1 MEKKLRISKPV
12 RVLIAVAAL
21 IVIVYVAAAVTFS
34 SNWFHGIVARRIE
47 SSISQSTG
55 ARVAIK
61 NLTLRPLILQ
71 VHIHGLTLYGS
82 NVAGPPLL
90 SVRDVVI
97 RINPASLWLWKLRI
111 SRLDVD
117 GAAANIVTY
126 PDGETNIPGP
136 PASAGSPSKL
146 MDFSVG
152 ELVVAQSVLSWNDQ
166 KIPIQIAAKNA
177 GILLYQVGK
186 DHYSGSFFAAPIQAE
201 RRGEALPPVNVASRI
216 EITRGGI
223 ALRQFV
229 WRAAGLTGHAEAS
242 VQWPRSN
249 VGAVGSASI
258 DFTGNLTPLAKA
270 LRLKTIPEGAV
281 SGHVLAGLANGKV
294 SAKGSIS
301 ASQVSVHMAQF
312 NPGLIDASS
321 DFTANTAGVE
331 LTHLRV
337 RALGGV
343 FNGKGS
349 AQIKTGAPYQFA
361 LQGSLAGGNSARALR
376 MTPQGAEIER
386 LLALAPSSVS
396 GKAAASW
403 KGSFNGFRARFDLAA
418 APPAAIPVGERP
430 LSAVVQGSLSAGPGL
445 IFTFD
450 KADFSTLHSHF
461 SARGQLG
468 GLQISRV
475 ENQPTNLTVQY
486 TTTDASEAQPLVDA
500 VCGLSSEVPLT
511 LHSTA
516 AFSGAVAGTLRAPE
530 VQGSLTVGAFT
541 LRGWAWHSLQAEVRA
556 SPSGVAVEHAVVR
569 SGSSS
574 FNFSGSAALADWKV
588 EPGSQLSVSA
598 HAIQSPLKGL
608 EEAFGV
614 NYPLSG
620 VISGAVAA
628 RGTSSTLSGQ
638 GNFKIT
644 RGSLD
649 GEPFDSFSSD
659 IKIAESQLSF
669 ENVALHKN
677 QGLMTGSIQLNLP
690 ARSFSMQFQGEQ
702 FSLTDFALLRKFEA
716 RNAKSTTAEET
727 LPAGKLLP
735 ETGDNEP
742 AQQGIP
748 PPLSGMLSFSANGH
762 GTLGNPVLNAQ
773 LRVRQLEVAGSSAGD
788 AAAALSISGKQLKSD
803 INLSGRDGS
812 IKLGLA
818 AAMSGD
824 WPAQFNGAFSNLRL
838 DLLPAAAGHSPLG
851 APVIAA
857 GTLTGSG
864 PLRLPRQLSFQARAS
879 SLDIR
884 IPGLPVQNAGPVD
897 VRYANGEIE
906 SNHFEMRGPATQLS
920 VHLSAELAA
929 PAQMSLDISGNA
941 QASLLRIVDP
951 SLEAAGSFTLNLHE
965 SGPVA
970 SPALSGQ
977 LGVHN
982 LSVRYGSLP
991 LPLSDLNGSIALSG
1005 NRATIQSLREETGQT
1020 SLDVSGYATLGA
1032 VPTLA
1037 LQAKF
1042 QHVRLEY
1049 PADFTSIL
1057 SGNISLT
1064 GSTESARLA
1073 GNVTVNEM
1081 FVSQDFNL
1089 INWLG
1094 STGISLEI
1102 APEEAAPGAPAGI
1115 ASKVRLDVRVATDPT
1130 VRLNSQQLSFV
1141 ATIEARLQGTLERPV
1156 ATGNIHLRDGEAR
1169 IAGSTYRIARGNIAM
1184 TNPYRTTPILD
1195 IGAQTRVERYDVT
1208 IEVSG
1213 PVDNVKMSYRSD
1225 PPLPP
1230 EQILSL
1236 LALGYAPQQ
1245 ALMSSSGA
1253 QRMGAVG
1260 AGSLLTTALS
1270 SQVSGRFQKLFGV
1283 SRIRIDPNL
1292 LGPTSAGGARVTVE
1306 EQVARNFTITYS
1318 TNTAAA
1324 QQRDIRLQ
1332 WDVSSKIS
1340 LIGERDINGVYGFE
1354 IRFRKRLR

>member
-1 MEKKLRISKPV
+1 MEKKLKISKPV
-12 RVLIAVAAL
+12 RVLIAAAAL
-21 IVIVYVAAAVTFS
+21 IVIVYVAAAMIFG
-34 SNWFHGIVARRIE
+34 SNWFHAIVARQIE
-47 SSISQSTG
+47 RRISQSTG
-55 ARVAIK
+55 ARVAIGS
-61 NLTLRPLILQ
+61 LTLQPLILQ
-71 VHIHGLTLYGS
+71 SDIRGLTLYGS
-82 NVAGPPLL
+82 NSSGPPLL
-90 SVRDVVI
+90 KVRDLVI
-97 RINPASLWLWKLRI
+97 RIDPASIWRWKLLI
-111 SRLDVD
+111 SRLNVD
-117 GAAANIVTY
+117 GATANVVTY
-126 PDGETNIPGP
+126 PDGKTNIPGP
-136 PASAGSPSKL
+136 PASAGGASKL
-146 MDFSVG
+146 MDLSVR
-152 ELVVAQSVLSWNDQ
+152 ELGVERSVLSWNNQ
-166 KIPIQIAAKNA
+166 KIPLQIAAKNA
-177 GILLYQVGK
+177 GILLYQVREGR
-186 DHYSGSFFAAPIQAE
+186 YSGSFSAAPIQVQ
-201 RRGEALPPVNVASRI
+201 RHGQTLPPVDVASHI

-223 ALRQFV
+223 TLREFV
-229 WRAAGLTGHAEAS
+229 WRVAGLTVHAQAS
-242 VQWPRSN
+242 VQWPRSS
-249 VGAVGSASI
+249 VGVVGSASF
-258 DFTGNLTPLAKA
+258 DFTGDLSSLAKA
-270 LRLKTIPEGAV
+270 LRLKTIPTGGI
-281 SGHVLAGLANGKV
+281 SGHALAAYANGKAT
-294 SAKGSIS
+294 AKGSLN

-312 NPGLIDASS
+312 NPGLMDAAT
-321 DFTANTAGVE
+321 DFTANTARVE
-331 LTHLRV
+331 LTHLHV

-343 FNGKGS
+343 FNGQGS
-349 AQIKTGAPYQFA
+349 VQIKKGAPSQFA
-361 LQGSLAGGNSARALR
+361 LQGRLTNGNSAKALR
-376 MTPQGAEIER
+376 ITPQGAKIEK
-386 LLALAPSSVS
+386 LLALAPSNVS
-396 GKAAASW
+396 GKLAANW
-403 KGSFNGFRARFDLAA
+403 EGSFSRLRARFDLSA
-418 APPAAIPVGERP
+418 APAAVIPLGERP
-430 LSAVVQGSLSAGPGL
+430 LSAVVQGSLAAAPVL
-445 IFTFD
+445 IFTFN

-468 GLQISRV
+468 GLQNRRV
-475 ENQPTNLTVQY
+475 ENQPASLVAHY
-486 TTTDASEAQPLVDA
+486 TTTDASEAQPLIDA
-500 VCGLSSEVPLT
+500 VCGLSSPLPLV

-516 AFSGAVAGTLRAPE
+516 EFSAAVTGTLRTPE
-530 VQGSLTVGAFT
+530 IQGKLSIGNFT
-541 LRGWAWHSLQAEVRA
+541 LRGWTWQSLHAGVRA
-556 SPSGVAVEHAVVR
+556 SPSGVAVKNAVVR
-569 SGSSS
+569 SGPSS
-574 FNFSGSAALADWKV
+574 FNFNGSASLEDWKV
-588 EPGSQLSVSA
+588 TPGSQLSISA
-598 HAIQSPLKGL
+598 RAIQSPLKGL

-620 VISGAVAA
+620 VISGAAAA

-638 GNFKIT
+638 GDFLIDH
-644 RGSLD
+644 GSVD

-659 IKIAESQLSF
+659 IQIAGSQLSF
-669 ENVALHKN
+669 ENVALHKKS
-677 QGLMTGSIQLNLP
+677 GLMTGAVQVNVP
-690 ARSFSMQFQGEQ
+690 ARSFSMRFLGDK
-702 FSLTDFALLRKFEA
+702 FSLTDFALLRKFDA
-716 RNAKSTTAEET
+716 QNAKSTGT
-727 LPAGKLLP
+727 LPADQLLP
-735 ETGDNEP
+735 EAGKNQP
-742 AQQGIP
+742 AQHETSA
-748 PPLSGMLSFSANGH
+748 PLSGMLSFSVDGH
-762 GTLGNPVLNAQ
+762 GTFSNPVLNAQ
-773 LRVRQLEVAGSSAGD
+773 LRVRQLSISNTSAGD
-788 AAAALSISGKQLKSD
+788 AAASLSVSGKQLKSD
-803 INLSGRDGS
+803 ISLSGSDGS
-812 IKLGLA
+812 LKLALTAEMG
-818 AAMSGD
+818 GV
-824 WPAQFNGAFSNLRL
+824 WPAQLNGAFSSLRL
-838 DLLPAAAGHSPLG
+838 DLLPAAAGRSRLG
-851 APVIAA
+851 APVIAT
-857 GTLTGSG
+857 GTFAGSG
-864 PLRLPRQLSFQARAS
+864 PLRFPRQLTLQAQAS
-879 SLDIR
+879 RLEIR

-897 VRYANGEIE
+897 VRYANGDIE
-906 SNHFEMRGPATQLS
+906 SNHFEMKGPATELS
-920 VHLSAELAA
+920 VRLSAELAA

-941 QASLLRIVDP
+941 QASLLRMVDP
-951 SLEAAGSFTLNLHE
+951 SLQAAGSFTINLHE

-977 LGVHN
+977 LGIHH
-982 LSVRYGSLP
+982 LSVRYGALP

-1005 NRATIQSLREETGQT
+1005 NRATIQSLHEETGQT
-1020 SLDVSGYATLGA
+1020 SLDVSGYSTLGA

-1057 SGNISLT
+1057 SGNLSLT
-1064 GSTESARLA
+1064 GSSESARLA

-1089 INWLG
+1089 VNWLG
-1094 STGISLEI
+1094 STGISLEM

-1130 VRLNSQQLSFV
+1130 VRLTSSQLTFV

-1169 IAGSTYRIARGNIAM
+1169 IAGSAYRIARGNIAM

-1195 IGAQTRVERYDVT
+1195 IEAQTRVERYDVT

-1253 QRMGAVG
+1253 QRMGVVG